1 MMVIKNVVK
10 HIYWVMRRNK
20 KYMYALK
27 FFGKN
32 FLNLEDNFIGTFE
45 ELNIILCDWLDNLNG
60 QNSNRLKILLVG
72 KQVFEIDQNNLFWLK
87 RVSIAQIHL
96 RRQCEIFILKFS
108 VLKRSF
114 FHITKRYS
122 IRKIDVYYNY
132 CKLLLLEN
140 ERKKDILE

>member
-45 ELNIILCDWLDNLNG
+45 ELNIILCD
-60 QNSNRLKILLVG
+60 
-72 KQVFEIDQNNLFWLK
+72 
-87 RVSIAQIHL
+87 
-96 RRQCEIFILKFS
+96 
-108 VLKRSF
+108 
-114 FHITKRYS
+114 
-122 IRKIDVYYNY
+122 
-132 CKLLLLEN
+132 
-140 ERKKDILE
+140 